1 MSSIQNYGLYIP
13 SLFDAVNEKRIIQIF
28 EILRIGQVSYVDIIQ
43 KQNKYGDA
51 YKSAYIHFDMWF
63 DNNTTKNLQMKL
75 NKKDG
80 EARIIYDEPNYWI
93 IQKSSIP
100 NKLSQR
106 SMRIQLDDNI
116 DKEIIEDKK
125 IKLKYFVK
133 KSTDDNDKDIE
144 RELNNNK
151 TKTDLVDIGY
161 VKILEDKIGSLE
173 REIEML
179 KQENKYLKIECKA
192 LWELYKNSNEQ
203 K

>member
-1 MSSIQNYGLYIP
+1 MSSIQNYSLYIP

-43 KQNKYGDA
+43 KQNKYGDV

-100 NKLSQR
+100 NKLSQH
-106 SMRIQLDDNI
+106 SMRIQLDDNA

-125 IKLKYFVK
+125 IKYFIK

-151 TKTDLVDIGY
+151 TKTNLVDIGY

-192 LWELYKNSNEQ
+192 LRELYKNSNE